1 MMKKTEAPPTRK
13 KHYPAGNGPATGDTF
28 EDEEKKEETEK
39 SRYHGRS
46 AVRAPNRQSVR
57 ERSSINT
64 TILNR

>member
-13 KHYPAGNGPATGDTF
+13 KHYSAGHGLATGDTS
-28 EDEEKKEETEK
+28 DDNEKEEETEK